1 MFSFEISISQS
12 VDLSKYHLSARLYAK
27 KPAKLQQFFDIRKF
41 FAKKMLF
48 YPKNHTKKCFFF
60 FFLSKVCAKKA
71 ISKKGYQG
79 NYVGWV

>member
-48 YPKNHTKKCFFF
+48 YPKNHKKNVFSFSFC
-60 FFLSKVCAKKA
+60 LKCAQK
-71 ISKKGYQG
+71 SYPR
-79 NYVGWV
+79 NYVGWA